1 MKSRIFT
8 LLLLVGVVYGAVLLG
23 SKVNALRLP
32 DNNRGFQPEQPIAYS
47 HRLHAGEL
55 QIECQ
60 YCHSGARRS
69 RNAGIPSTE
78 VCMNCHSFVTS
89 TRSQVLAA
97 EEKALAM
104 GEESPT
110 RVMSPEIRKLYSAF
124 GLSDEGKLEGETSP
138 IEWMRV
144 NKIPDFAAFDHRPHI
159 AADVAC
165 QTCHGPVETMER
177 VRQVESFSMG
187 FCLDCHRTP
196 PTDVGDQPVFVGE
209 GHPAPTQASTDCS
222 TCHY

>member
-1 MKSRIFT
+1 MKGRIFS
-8 LLLLVGVVYGAVLLG
+8 LLLLVGVVYGALLLG
-23 SKVNALRLP
+23 SKLNALRLP
-32 DNNRGFQPEQPIAYS
+32 DNHRGFQPEQPIAYS

-55 QIECQ
+55 QIDCQ

-89 TRSQVLAA
+89 TRSQVRAA
-97 EEKALAM
+97 EDYALAM
-104 GEESPT
+104 GVEAPT
-110 RVMSPEIRKLYSAF
+110 RIMSPEIRKLFRAF
-124 GLSDEGKLEGETSP
+124 GLSDAGQPDGAPRPVEWTRVSKL
-138 IEWMRV
+138 
-144 NKIPDFAAFDHRPHI
+144 PDFSTFDHRSHV

-187 FCLDCHRTP
+187 FCIDCHRISP
-196 PTDVGDQPVFVGE
+196 GDTGTRSVLSGE
-209 GHPAPTQASTDCS
+209 ERSKPTQASTDCA